1 MPNNV
6 RSGFLLLSMMLSI
19 LACARGDEARG
30 DTAAGM
36 LESAAEVACPAGTDT
51 TVRLPDGFC
60 AVVFADSVMGGRHV
74 AVAPNGDVFVQRMA
88 RRRGADSAAAKPG
101 IMALR
106 DGNGDGRADTTA
118 VFGETNGTGIGLY
131 KGWIYADDVSRIVRY
146 PLAAGSLTSS
156 GAAEVVVTG
165 MPTGGHEARNFLI
178 DSAGTMYV
186 NIGSRT
192 NSCQRQDRQNESPGV
207 DPCVELET
215 RAGIWRFQ
223 AERMG
228 QRPSL
233 RARFA
238 TGIRNGMGLAV
249 NPADGKL
256 YATQHGRDQLFQN
269 WPKLF
274 TAQQSANNPA
284 EELQQLDQGDDF
296 GWPYCF
302 YSIEHG
308 RRVLAP
314 EYGGNGS
321 DVGRCESKKAPAA
334 VLPGHWAPMSLVFY
348 TGNQFPPRYR
358 GGAFIAMHGSWNRA
372 PEAQAGYNVT
382 FVPLVNGAFG
392 DHEVFAGGFAGPNVQ
407 PSTAPHRPTGLAQSP
422 DGALYLTDD
431 RGGRIWKIVYAGAR

>member
-1 MPNNV
+1 MADSALARV
-6 RSGFLLLSMMLSI
+6 FLASLGLSV
-19 LACARGDEARG
+19 LACARGDAERR
-30 DTAAGM
+30 DTAAAAAGT
-36 LESAAEVACPAGTDT
+36 AEVACPAGSDT

-60 AVVFADSVMGGRHV
+60 AVVFADSVTGGRHL
-74 AVAPNGDVFVQRMA
+74 AVAPNGDVFVQRTA
-88 RRRGADSAAAKPG
+88 PRRGADSASKPG

-106 DGNGDGRADTTA
+106 DTDGDGRADTTA
-118 VFGETNGTGIGLY
+118 VFGETSGTGIGLY
-131 KGWIYADDVSRIVRY
+131 KGWVYSDDVSRVVRY

-165 MPTGGHEARNFLI
+165 IPVRGHEARNFLI
-178 DSAGTMYV
+178 DSSGTMYV

-192 NSCQRQDRQNESPGV
+192 NSCQRQDRGNESPGV

-223 AERMG
+223 AEQLG

-238 TGIRNGMGLAV
+238 TGIRNGMGLAI

-274 TAQQSANNPA
+274 TAVQNANNPA

-296 GWPYCF
+296 GWPYCYF
-302 YSIEHG
+302 SNDHG
-308 RRVLAP
+308 RRVMAP
-314 EYGGNGS
+314 EYGGNGT
-321 DVGRCESKKAPAA
+321 DTGRCASKQAPAA
-334 VLPGHWAPMSLVFY
+334 VFPAHWAPMSLVFY

-358 GGAFIAMHGSWNRA
+358 GGAFIAFHGSWNRA
-372 PEAQAGYNVT
+372 PEPQAGYNLT
-382 FVPLVNGAFG
+382 FVPLVNGAFAN
-392 DHEVFAGGFAGPNVQ
+392 HEVFATGFAGPNAQ
-407 PSTAPHRPTGLAQSP
+407 PDAARHRPMGLAQGP

-431 RGGRIWKIVYAGAR
+431 KGGRIWKIVYAGAR